1 MKGQIIICFAFKYIL
16 NILLFIYLFILV
28 WHTALQYKHQF
39 TEVFFLVD
47 KKLSIII
54 LVAIIV
60 LYISLSNFQP
70 QSSKHYANINLL
82 SYAVL
87 CEN

>member
-1 MKGQIIICFAFKYIL
+1 MLKSS
-16 NILLFIYLFILV
+16 
-28 WHTALQYKHQF
+28 
-39 TEVFFLVD
+39 FLVE

-70 QSSKHYANINLL
+70 QISKHCANINLL